1 MSSAQELPP
10 ALAERLP
17 KWVPT
22 SLTGLIGLALLVG
35 TPLGL
40 LSYGNEGLFAMLAPV
55 IFFGDL
61 FIACLKLLIIPII
74 VVSLVVG
81 VANVGDVARLGKLG
95 GKAATYY
102 FGTTL
107 LAAALGLA
115 LVNLIQPGEGASL
128 EGYSIPEKA
137 EAGRD
142 MGVGGMLMKVFGNTL
157 LHPIDS
163 LRDGDIITVIAF
175 TLLFGLGLIVA
186 GPRATP
192 VVDAFKRAEKVVMG
206 VVTHIMWLA
215 PIGVVGLLIQALG
228 KSGLGLL
235 FDLGRYCATVLI
247 ALGIHGLVVLP
258 LIVLIF
264 ARRHPLEWFRGI
276 RPAMA
281 VAFSTSSSSA
291 TLPVTIQSVEE
302 NLDVPTPVASFVLP
316 LGATMNM
323 DGTALYEAIAALF
336 VAQALG
342 FDLGTGQQ
350 LVVLVTAMAAS
361 VGAAGIPSAGIVT
374 MVMVFQSVGLPL
386 EPLGA
391 IYAVD
396 RVLDMCRTVVNVM
409 GDTAGAVVLT
419 RFEDS
424 PDVADMLQA
433 P

>member
-1 MSSAQELPP
+1 MSPQQLPSAIR
-10 ALAERLP
+10 ERLP
-17 KWVPT
+17 AGVPT
-22 SLTGLIGLALLVG
+22 SLTGLIGLALLIG

-40 LSYGNEGLFAMLAPV
+40 AAHASDALLSLLAPI

-61 FIACLKLLIIPII
+61 FIACLKLLIVPII
-74 VVSLVVG
+74 VTSLVVG
-81 VANVGDVARLGKLG
+81 VANVGDVSRLGKLG
-95 GKAATYY
+95 GRAAAYYMGTTAIAAT
-102 FGTTL
+102 
-107 LAAALGLA
+107 LGLV
-115 LVNLIQPGEGASL
+115 LVNLIRPGDGASL
-128 EGYSIPEKA
+128 EGYDIPAKA

-142 MGVGGMLMKVFGNTL
+142 MGVGDMLMKVFGNTL

-163 LRDGDIITVIAF
+163 LREGDIITVITV
-175 TLLFGLGLIVA
+175 TLLFGLGLILI
-186 GPRATP
+186 GERAAP
-192 VVDAFKRAEKVVMG
+192 VVDGFKRLERIIMG
-206 VVTHIMWLA
+206 VVHNIMWLA
-215 PIGVVGLLIQALG
+215 PIGVVGLLIEALG

-235 FDLGRYCATVLI
+235 LDLGKYCLTVLL
-247 ALGIHGLVVLP
+247 ALGIHGFIILP
-258 LIVLIF
+258 LIVLLIGK
-264 ARRHPLEWFRGI
+264 RKPLEWFRGI

-281 VAFSTSSSSA
+281 VAFSTSSSAA

-342 FDLGTGQQ
+342 FDLGMGQQ
-350 LVVLVTAMAAS
+350 LVVLITAMAAS

-419 RFEDS
+419 HLEDS
-424 PDVADMLQA
+424 A
-433 P
+433 PATA

>member
-1 MSSAQELPP
+1 MSPQQLPSAIR
-10 ALAERLP
+10 ERLP
-17 KWVPT
+17 AGVPT
-22 SLTGLIGLALLVG
+22 SLTGLIGLALLIG

-40 LSYGNEGLFAMLAPV
+40 AAHASDALLSLLAPI

-61 FIACLKLLIIPII
+61 FIACLKLLIVPII
-74 VVSLVVG
+74 VPSLVVG
-81 VANVGDVARLGKLG
+81 VANVGDVSRLGKLG
-95 GKAATYY
+95 GRAAAYYMGTTAIAAT
-102 FGTTL
+102 
-107 LAAALGLA
+107 LGLV
-115 LVNLIQPGEGASL
+115 LVNLIRPGDGASL
-128 EGYSIPEKA
+128 EGYDIPAKA

-142 MGVGGMLMKVFGNTL
+142 MGVGDMLMKVFGNTL

-163 LRDGDIITVIAF
+163 LREGDIITVITV
-175 TLLFGLGLIVA
+175 TLLFGLGLILIGERVA
-186 GPRATP
+186 P
-192 VVDAFKRAEKVVMG
+192 VVDGFKRLERIIMG
-206 VVTHIMWLA
+206 VVHNIMWLA
-215 PIGVVGLLIQALG
+215 PIGVVGLLIEALG

-235 FDLGRYCATVLI
+235 LDLGKYCLTVLL
-247 ALGIHGLVVLP
+247 ALGIHGFIILP
-258 LIVLIF
+258 LIVLLIGK
-264 ARRHPLEWFRGI
+264 RKPLEWFRGI

-281 VAFSTSSSSA
+281 VAFSTSSSAA

-342 FDLGTGQQ
+342 FDLGMGQQ
-350 LVVLVTAMAAS
+350 LVVLITAMAAS

-419 RFEDS
+419 HLEDS
-424 PDVADMLQA
+424 A
-433 P
+433 PATA

>member
-1 MSSAQELPP
+1 MSPQQLPSAIR
-10 ALAERLP
+10 ERLP
-17 KWVPT
+17 AGVPT
-22 SLTGLIGLALLVG
+22 SLTGLIGLALLIG

-40 LSYGNEGLFAMLAPV
+40 AAHASDALLSLLAPI

-61 FIACLKLLIIPII
+61 FIACLKLLIVPII
-74 VVSLVVG
+74 VTSLVVG
-81 VANVGDVARLGKLG
+81 VANVGDVSRLGKLG
-95 GKAATYY
+95 GRAAAYYMGTTAIAAT
-102 FGTTL
+102 
-107 LAAALGLA
+107 LGLV
-115 LVNLIQPGEGASL
+115 LVNLIRPGDGASL
-128 EGYSIPEKA
+128 EGYDIPAKA

-142 MGVGGMLMKVFGNTL
+142 MGVGDMLMKVFGNTL

-163 LRDGDIITVIAF
+163 LREGDIITVITV
-175 TLLFGLGLIVA
+175 TLLFGLGLILIGERVA
-186 GPRATP
+186 P
-192 VVDAFKRAEKVVMG
+192 VVDGFKRLERIIMG
-206 VVTHIMWLA
+206 VVHNIMWLA
-215 PIGVVGLLIQALG
+215 PIGVVGLLIEALG

-235 FDLGRYCATVLI
+235 LDLGKYCLTVLL
-247 ALGIHGLVVLP
+247 ALGIHGFIILP
-258 LIVLIF
+258 LIVLLIGK
-264 ARRHPLEWFRGI
+264 RKPLEWFRGI

-281 VAFSTSSSSA
+281 VAFSTSSSAA

-342 FDLGTGQQ
+342 FDLGMGQQ
-350 LVVLVTAMAAS
+350 LVVLITAMAAS

-419 RFEDS
+419 HLEDS
-424 PDVADMLQA
+424 A
-433 P
+433 PATA